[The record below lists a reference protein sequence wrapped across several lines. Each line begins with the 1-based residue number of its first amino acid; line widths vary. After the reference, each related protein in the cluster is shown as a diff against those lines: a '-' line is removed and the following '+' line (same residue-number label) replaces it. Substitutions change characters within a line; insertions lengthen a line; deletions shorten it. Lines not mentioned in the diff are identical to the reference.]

1 MQVTLSPVEFDVAVN
16 SARLRMLSSATKKL
30 NHSSTYERN
39 FIKRLEE
46 EVVGACAELALG
58 KLTGEYF
65 IPSLGTFHHTP
76 DFLLD
81 VEVRGTALDTGRLIL
96 RNNDS
101 DDRRYVLAI
110 VDAPKVTFIGWIK
123 GKDGRKPEYVR
134 NPKGYRKAH
143 FVPQE
148 ALRPMSEFKKG
159 PAAKVVR

>member
-16 SARLRMLSSATKKL
+16 AARLRMIASAAKKL

-39 FIKRLEE
+39 YIKRLEE
-46 EVVGACAELALG
+46 EVIGACAELALG

-65 IPSLGTFHHTP
+65 IPSLNTFHCVP
-76 DFLLD
+76 DFLRD

-96 RNNDS
+96 RNND
-101 DDRRYVLAI
+101 DDARRYVLAI
-110 VDAPKVTFIGWIK
+110 VDAPIVTFVGWIK
-123 GKDGRKPEYVR
+123 GKDGRKGEYVR

-148 ALRPMSEFKKG
+148 ALRPMSEFK
-159 PAAKVVR
+159 